1 MNNFIEAITTE
12 CCFSIP
18 LFFFF
23 SLFSLLPGCK
33 KCEPVWNDKIL
44 NPICCSGLET
54 LCMSGGWGW
63 GGLPPIRTRPI
74 LQLWPQF
81 FHILISYQDYYNCTK
96 KQPEI
101 YVQYAKGGTYFVYI
115 FCWSRALGRISPYE
129 NGTCFFHRRLLASK
143 GDVWRQKVAQ
153 SSPSSYLG
161 EGKKEKRKKTFF
173 RGQENIWCAP
183 PPPSIN

>member
-1 MNNFIEAITTE
+1 MTIF
-12 CCFSIP
+12 
-18 LFFFF
+18 L
-23 SLFSLLPGCK
+23 
-33 KCEPVWNDKIL
+33 
-44 NPICCSGLET
+44 T
-54 LCMSGGWGW
+54 LSAAAFWRPCACRGDGGG

-129 NGTCFFHRRLLASK
+129 NGTCFFHGRLLASK

-161 EGKKEKRKKTFF
+161 EGKKERRKKHFF
-173 RGQENIWCAP
+173 GDKRRSDAP
-183 PPPSIN
+183 PLPPPSIRVSKTFESRSCSKIK